1 VAEVFASPAPPL
13 LDMYTYLEQ
22 RQQEAV
28 SSHTKAT
35 ALEEANEPGVLS
47 PDDCTQIINLQEASV
62 VTNARVVVEISEDEI
77 RANRIDE
84 EEIRQLPGGKF
95 ANYTPGSPS
104 NVSPLD

>member
-1 VAEVFASPAPPL
+1 
-13 LDMYTYLEQ
+13 MYTYLEQ
-22 RQQEAV
+22 RQQEAL
-28 SSHTKAT
+28 SSQTKAT

-47 PDDCTQIINLQEASV
+47 PDDCMQNIKLQEASV
-62 VTNARVVVEISEDEI
+62 VSNARFLVEISEDEI

-84 EEIRQLPGGKF
+84 KEIRQLSGGKF